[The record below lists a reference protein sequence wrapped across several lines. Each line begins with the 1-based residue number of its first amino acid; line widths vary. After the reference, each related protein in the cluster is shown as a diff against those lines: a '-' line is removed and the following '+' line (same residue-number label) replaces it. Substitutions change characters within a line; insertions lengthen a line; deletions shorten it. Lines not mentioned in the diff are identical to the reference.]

1 MHTCT
6 SPRLC
11 SLLILSLSPSFSLS
25 LSLSLSPLT
34 PPSSSYL
41 LPENVSQLLRQMFEQ
56 HQASNPVEDLV
67 KGAAGGDVGRV
78 DQLLASEACGIDD
91 KFSGRTALHAASQN
105 GHYDV
110 VRCLVRYNANV
121 EEEVRQ

>member
-1 MHTCT
+1 
-6 SPRLC
+6 
-11 SLLILSLSPSFSLS
+11 
-25 LSLSLSPLT
+25 
-34 PPSSSYL
+34 
-41 LPENVSQLLRQMFEQ
+41 MFEQ

-78 DQLLASEACGIDD
+78 DQLLTSGACGVDD

-110 VRCLVRYNANV
+110 VSCLIRHNANI
-121 EEEVRQ
+121 EEEVKKFNASRKRERRVREKMRGERG